1 MSIEVLDINSYK
13 MYYYTNDDDWQK
25 PNITEYQFYKLFL
38 NEKNIPMNYFAFPWA
53 TLIDNPHISNSKI
66 DNNKLINIANNYRV
80 EKKNCFTVIQHI
92 FFRKY
97 LELIKN
103 IGIKYILT
111 PHKQPDDIDLEKEY
125 DIVIIPIS
133 LYPVQ
138 HCTTTIKPINE
149 RKYLM
154 SFIGSYS
161 STIYLTNIREQI
173 YDKLSNHPDCYI
185 VRRYGWHYNNPVY
198 KNKKTNVSD
207 EIEYK
212 NIMEETKFSL
222 CPSGS
227 GPNSFR
233 IWESMSFGSI
243 PVILA
248 DTLILPEIKNINWKC
263 FFIIWKEKDIDNL
276 YDYLLKI
283 KPEKLEILSN
293 NCIKLYNMFFSPEK
307 MHTHIVKILSKYS
320 K

>member
-1 MSIEVLDINSYK
+1 MSIEILNINSYK
-13 MYYYTNDDDWQK
+13 MYHYTNDDDWQK
-25 PNITEYQFYKLFL
+25 PNITEYHFYKLFL

-80 EKKNCFTVIQHI
+80 EKNNCFTVIQHI

-111 PHKQPDDIDLEKEY
+111 PHKQPSDIELEKEY

-173 YDKLSNHPDCYI
+173 YDKLLNHPDCYI

-198 KNKKTNVSD
+198 KNKTTNISD

-212 NIMEETKFSL
+212 NIMGETKFSL

-233 IWESMSFGSI
+233 I
-243 PVILA
+243 
-248 DTLILPEIKNINWKC
+248 
-263 FFIIWKEKDIDNL
+263 
-276 YDYLLKI
+276 
-283 KPEKLEILSN
+283 
-293 NCIKLYNMFFSPEK
+293 
-307 MHTHIVKILSKYS
+307 
-320 K
+320 